1 MRPSTALVSVFVKYY
16 FNALLTKTLFSL
28 PFQPELNITVN
39 NITAAGQY
47 LGSFRKFA
55 SKRNKDN
62 GLPEHYD
69 HAALLSRWGT
79 WSYDTNMWSA
89 EKCPVTSQHGRALR
103 FSHFVPEKRL
113 CELRQ
118 VKLGAAKVRWLK
130 LFSHV
135 SDASVAS
142 IPAILMVRSAL
153 VFLTELQKNIVLTV
167 YLVPGRHISFFFYE
181 GSGGK
186 KGNITCI
193 YVWCSICFCIFTSI
207 YFYFFSCLFM
217 ILLGEYLER
226 L

>member
-130 LFSHV
+130 LFSRV

-153 VFLTELQKNIVLTV
+153 VFLTELQKRRVNSLPRTRS
-167 YLVPGRHISFFFYE
+167 PHFFL

-217 ILLGEYLER
+217 IILGEYLER

>member
-1 MRPSTALVSVFVKYY
+1 MRPSTALVSVFVRYY

-28 PFQPELNITVN
+28 PFQPELNITLN

-103 FSHFVPEKRL
+103 FSHFVHVPEKRL

-130 LFSHV
+130 LFSRV

-153 VFLTELQKNIVLTV
+153 VFLTELQKNVVLTV
-167 YLVPGRHISFFFYE
+167 YLVPGRHISFRGWE
-181 GSGGK
+181 
-186 KGNITCI
+186 
-193 YVWCSICFCIFTSI
+193 
-207 YFYFFSCLFM
+207 
-217 ILLGEYLER
+217 
-226 L
+226 